1 MTRALNPVV
10 GHARHKK
17 ILKQAA
23 GYRGRRKSSYRVAV
37 QAVTRALQY
46 AYRDRRCRKRDF
58 RALWI
63 QRINAAARLYGL
75 SYSRFMC
82 GLRRAHIELDRRQL
96 AELAVSD
103 RESFAVLAERA
114 RQTLAD

>member
-1 MTRALNPVV
+1 MPRASNAVA

-23 GYRGRRKSSYRVAV
+23 GYRGRRKSSYRVAY

-46 AYRDRRCRKRDF
+46 AYRDRRRRKRDF

-63 QRINAAARLYGL
+63 LRINAAARLHGL
-75 SYSRFMC
+75 SYSRFMY
-82 GLRRAHIELDRRQL
+82 GLRRASIELNRCQL
-96 AELAVSD
+96 ADMAVTD
-103 RESFAVLAERA
+103 RESFAALAKRA
-114 RQTLAD
+114 RQALTV